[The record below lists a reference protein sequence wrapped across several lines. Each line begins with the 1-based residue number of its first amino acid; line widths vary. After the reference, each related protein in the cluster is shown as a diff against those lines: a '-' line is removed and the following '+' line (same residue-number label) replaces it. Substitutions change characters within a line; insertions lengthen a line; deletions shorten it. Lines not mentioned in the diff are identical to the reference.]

1 MRNKGR
7 SREATIAVIQA
18 NGEGG
23 IHGGGDDGGGK
34 KSSNSRYILNKS
46 KEGLFMDQM

>member
-1 MRNKGR
+1 MRSKGR
-7 SREATIAVIQA
+7 SREAMIAVIQA

-34 KSSNSRYILNKS
+34 NCSNSRYILNRS